1 MRPRPMTVRPVV
13 LAAIQATIQDDTDDA
28 ALLDG
33 DSLGR
38 VCLILELEER
48 LDVDVAD
55 EIGFGWRT
63 VGEVVAWAEGLAR
76 S

>member
-1 MRPRPMTVRPVV
+1 MTARPVV

-28 ALLDG
+28 AALDS

-48 LDVDVAD
+48 LDVDIAD

-63 VGEVVAWAEGLAR
+63 VGEVVAWAEGLVR
-76 S
+76 P